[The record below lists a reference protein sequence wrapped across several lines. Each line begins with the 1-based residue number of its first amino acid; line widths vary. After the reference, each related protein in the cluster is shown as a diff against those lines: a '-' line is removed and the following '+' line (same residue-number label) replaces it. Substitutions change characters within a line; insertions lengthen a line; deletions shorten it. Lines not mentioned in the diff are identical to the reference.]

1 MREHG
6 LLICSSSSANS
17 SFAFIL
23 RQDSSAWHSLFSV
36 LETELVPVARQGPPV
51 AGQGPP
57 VAGLRPVAELPSLH
71 GLTLFDLGWRSLR
84 LLRGVRMDN
93 VELALAMLAPR

>member
-23 RQDSSAWHSLFSV
+23 RQDSSAWHSLFNV
-36 LETELVPVARQGPPV
+36 LEAELLPL
-51 AGQGPP
+51 AGLGAP
-57 VAGLRPVAELPSLH
+57 VAGLLPVAELPSLH